1 MERRYDL
8 LAQSGARDITSYQQM
23 IARAKLAM
31 NEYARNGVGCDRA
44 SDRSR
49 VRLDELSGPE
59 QLPYIVI
66 VVDELNDLMMIAA
79 RDVEESV
86 VRIAQMAA
94 RWASTWYSPPN
105 GPAWT

>member
-1 MERRYDL
+1 
-8 LAQSGARDITSYQQM
+8 M
-23 IARAKLAM
+23 IARGEISHEPSTHEMVSGAI
-31 NEYARNGVGCDRA
+31 ERA
-44 SDRSR
+44 TGLESE
-49 VRLDELSGPE
+49 LDELSGPE